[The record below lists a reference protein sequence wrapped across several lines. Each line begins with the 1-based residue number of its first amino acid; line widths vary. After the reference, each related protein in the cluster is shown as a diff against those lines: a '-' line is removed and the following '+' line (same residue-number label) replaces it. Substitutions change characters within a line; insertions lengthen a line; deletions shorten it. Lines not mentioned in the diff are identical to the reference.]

1 MGPVFPHL
9 HLITDA
15 RPGRQP
21 LTVVAAAIAAARRLG
36 GCHRLAIQVRV
47 EDDVSDRD
55 AYELADAVLE
65 LCRPHGVWCLVNDRL
80 HVALAIGADG
90 GHVGADDLP
99 VAVARRVLGPAR
111 VLGATCRDVAAARAA
126 RRAGATYLGVG
137 PAFETGTK
145 TGLPDPLGPAAV
157 GAVAAAVPDTPIV
170 AIGGVTAGN
179 ARSLIGAG
187 AAAVA
192 VVGAVAA
199 AADPARATGELLR
212 VLSEATASSAL
223 LAAS

>member
-9 HLITDA
+9 HVITDA

-21 LTVVAAAIAAARRLG
+21 LTVVAATIAAARRLDA
-36 GCHRLAIQVRV
+36 CHRLAIQVRV

-55 AYELADAVLE
+55 AYDLADAVLE
-65 LCRPHGVWCLVNDRL
+65 LCRPYGVLCLVNDRL
-80 HVALAIGADG
+80 HVALAVGADG
-90 GHVGADDLP
+90 GHVGAADLP
-99 VAVARRVLGPAR
+99 VAVARKVLGPVG

-126 RRAGATYLGVG
+126 RRAGASYLGVG
-137 PAFETGTK
+137 PAFATATK
-145 TGLPDPLGPAAV
+145 TGLPNPLGPATV

-199 AADPARATGELLR
+199 AADPARATEDLLR
-212 VLSEATASSAL
+212 AIG
-223 LAAS
+223 

>member
-1 MGPVFPHL
+1 MGPAFPHL
-9 HLITDA
+9 HVITDA

-21 LTVVAAAIAAARRLG
+21 LLVVAAAIAAARRLG

-65 LCRPHGVWCLVNDRL
+65 LCRPYGVLCLVNDRL
-80 HVALAIGADG
+80 HVALAVGADG
-90 GHVGADDLP
+90 GHVGAADLP
-99 VAVARRVLGPAR
+99 VAVARKVLGPVS

-126 RRAGATYLGVG
+126 RRAGASYLGVG
-137 PAFETGTK
+137 PAFATVTK
-145 TGLPDPLGPAAV
+145 AGLPSPLGPGAV
-157 GAVAAAVPDTPIV
+157 GVVAAAVPDTPVV

-199 AADPARATGELLR
+199 AADPGRAAEDLLR
-212 VLSEATASSAL
+212 AL
-223 LAAS
+223 G

>member
-1 MGPVFPHL
+1 MVGPAFPHL
-9 HLITDA
+9 HVITDA

-21 LTVVAAAIAAARRLG
+21 LVVVAAAIAAARRLG
-36 GCHRLAIQVRV
+36 GCRRLAVQVRV

-65 LCRPHGVWCLVNDRL
+65 LCRPYGVLCLVNDRL
-80 HVALAIGADG
+80 HVALAVGADG
-90 GHVGADDLP
+90 GHVGAADLP
-99 VAVARRVLGPAR
+99 VAVARRVLGPLG

-126 RRAGATYLGVG
+126 RRAGASYLGVG
-137 PAFETGTK
+137 PAFATTTK
-145 TGLPDPLGPAAV
+145 AGLPSPLGPGAV

-199 AADPARATGELLR
+199 AADPGRATEDLLR
-212 VLSEATASSAL
+212 VLG
-223 LAAS
+223 

>member
-1 MGPVFPHL
+1 MHV
-9 HLITDA
+9 ITDA

-21 LTVVAAAIAAARRLG
+21 LLVVAAAIAAAQRLG
-36 GCHRLAIQVRV
+36 GCDRLAVQVRV

-65 LCRPHGVWCLVNDRL
+65 LCRPYRVLCLVNDRL
-80 HVALAIGADG
+80 HVALAVGADG
-90 GHVGADDLP
+90 GHVGAADLP
-99 VAVARRVLGPAR
+99 VAVARKVLGPVS

-126 RRAGATYLGVG
+126 RRAGASYLGVG
-137 PAFETGTK
+137 PAFATTTK
-145 TGLPDPLGPAAV
+145 TGLPGPLGPDAV
-157 GAVAAAVPDTPIV
+157 GVVAAAVPDTPIV

-199 AADPARATGELLR
+199 AADPGRATEDLLR
-212 VLSEATASSAL
+212 AL
-223 LAAS
+223 G